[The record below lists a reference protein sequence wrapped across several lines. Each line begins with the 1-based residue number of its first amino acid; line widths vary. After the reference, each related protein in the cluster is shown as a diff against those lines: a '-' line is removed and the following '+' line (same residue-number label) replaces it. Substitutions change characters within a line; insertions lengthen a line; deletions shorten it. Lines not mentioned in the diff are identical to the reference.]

1 MAQTLAPV
9 EKQTLA
15 QTVMERLADYIR
27 TGGVRPGEA
36 LPSQHDLAR
45 QLAVSRPVLR
55 EALQGLATAGMIEI
69 RPGSGCYVRD
79 ERPAT
84 DVDALFEVYTHEAA
98 VEALDARMVIEV
110 ELAAFAATRATA
122 GDIEAMEVILERLR
136 RSVARGR
143 RTAQVT
149 SDFHQALARAGH
161 NTVLFRMARLLTGA
175 RLAQGLRV
183 EQAMP
188 DIAAG
193 EHESH
198 QALLVAVR
206 TGDAAVAREAMREH
220 LQLAHGWEERINELR
235 QRIGPR
241 EVIDGGVMAGGGVVP
256 DSAQQRSNDG

>member
-1 MAQTLAPV
+1 MVQTLAPV

-27 TGGVRPGEA
+27 TGPLRPGEA
-36 LPSQHDLAR
+36 LPAQHDLAR

-98 VEALDARMVIEV
+98 VEALDARMVVEV

-122 GDIEAMEVILERLR
+122 RDIEAMEVILERLR

-143 RTAQVT
+143 PTAQIT

-161 NTVLFRMARLLTGA
+161 NTVLFRMARLLTRA

-206 TGDAAVAREAMREH
+206 SEDAAIAREAMREH

-235 QRIGPR
+235 QRIGTR
-241 EVIDGGVMAGGGVVP
+241 ETTERAMVTNDLVA
-256 DSAQQRSNDG
+256 DLSTQRSTDG